1 MATILWAAILSST
14 KLAHLVRVAAE
25 GGRGA
30 EVVVVDVEAS
40 AVAEDDREAE
50 VVAAGAVEAG
60 IGTAVIAVAAV
71 IAAGNSFQ

>member
-1 MATILWAAILSST
+1 MSLT
-14 KLAHLVRVAAE
+14 KLAHLARVAAE
-25 GGRGA
+25 GGRAA
-30 EVVVVDVEAS
+30 EAVVVDVEAS